1 MIPDRATARPH
12 ADTPDR
18 ILDVAEGLAQTFGF
32 NGFSYADIA
41 AELGLTKASLHY
53 HFPAKADLGR
63 ALIARYA
70 ERFAGSLEDIDRHA
84 GDERAKLWRFAEA
97 YERVLLQD
105 RMCLCGMFAAEV
117 RTLPEP
123 MRIELRGFFD
133 AGEAWLGAVL
143 KAGRAAGRL
152 KFDGEAAEAAR
163 ALTAALQGAMLL
175 ARAYEDPSRF
185 VTTAKRLLASLVG
198 S

>member
-1 MIPDRATARPH
+1 MTPSRATAPRP
-12 ADTPDR
+12 DTPDR
-18 ILDVAEGLAQTFGF
+18 ILDIAERLAQTLGF

-41 AELGLTKASLHY
+41 PELGLTKASLHY

-70 ERFAGSLEDIDRHA
+70 DQFAAALAEIDRQG
-84 GDERAKLWRFAEA
+84 GDERAKLWAVFEA

-117 RTLPEP
+117 QTLPEP
-123 MRIELRGFFD
+123 MRRELRRFFD
-133 AGEAWLGAVL
+133 LSEAWLGAVL
-143 KAGRAAGRL
+143 QAGRKGGRL
-152 KFDGEAAEAAR
+152 KFEGAPAEAAR
-163 ALTAALQGAMLL
+163 ALTAALQGAMLV
-175 ARAYEDPSRF
+175 ARGYENPSRF
-185 VTTAKRLLASLVG
+185 TATAKWLLASAIG